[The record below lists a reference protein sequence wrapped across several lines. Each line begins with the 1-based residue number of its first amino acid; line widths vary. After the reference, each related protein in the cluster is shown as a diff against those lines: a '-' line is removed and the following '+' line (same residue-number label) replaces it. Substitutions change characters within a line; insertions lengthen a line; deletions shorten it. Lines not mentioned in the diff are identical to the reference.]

1 MERSRQHGKCIIL
14 CISSTSVGKYR
25 ALLGTKVHPLCNSAV
40 AFTSDVAAPVAQES
54 NTSPQ
59 PLPATS
65 QPPPAPERELIF
77 TKPQA
82 VPTLPEGEIPPT
94 RRQTRKSPSTPERQ
108 IPVFVEPTN

>member
-1 MERSRQHGKCIIL
+1 ML
-14 CISSTSVGKYR
+14 
-25 ALLGTKVHPLCNSAV
+25 P
-40 AFTSDVAAPVAQES
+40 PVAQES

-82 VPTLPEGEIPPT
+82 VPTLPEGEIPATCP
-94 RRQTRKSPSTPERQ
+94 QTRTSPSTPERQ
-108 IPVFVEPTN
+108 IRVFVVPRN